1 MAVILEAYKLQHRK
15 TILHTKKALFFKLV
29 LLIVTALSF
38 IFMNNLIYITII
50 VFSISMFMY
59 IKEFKIIGE
68 SLLIYLPPTML
79 IILIDYLAGTL
90 TPKIISLLLFGYTSF
105 LVILLFYATTPIQQI
120 YDVFGR
126 NIITLALLMLHNIV
140 AELNEVIESKRIRG
154 WEPGWNILNHF
165 LIVFEG
171 IRLMVLRINTIVD
184 ALRARGVD

>member
-1 MAVILEAYKLQHRK
+1 VAVILEAHKLQHRK
-15 TILHTKKALFFKLV
+15 TILHSKKALIFKLV

-38 IFMNNLIYITII
+38 VFMNNLIYITII
-50 VFSISMFMY
+50 VFSISMFTL

-68 SLLIYLPPTML
+68 SLLIYLPPTTL

-90 TPKIISLLLFGYTSF
+90 TPKIISLLLFGYASF

-154 WEPGWNILNHF
+154 WELGWNILNHF

-184 ALRARGVD
+184 ALRARGID

>member
-1 MAVILEAYKLQHRK
+1 MAVILEAHKLQHRK
-15 TILHTKKALFFKLV
+15 TILHSKKALIFKLV

-38 IFMNNLIYITII
+38 VFMNNLIYITII
-50 VFSISMFMY
+50 VFSISMFTL

-68 SLLIYLPPTML
+68 SLLIYLPPTTL

-90 TPKIISLLLFGYTSF
+90 TPKIISLLLFGYASF

-154 WEPGWNILNHF
+154 WELGWNILNHF

-184 ALRARGVD
+184 ALRARGID

>member
-15 TILHTKKALFFKLV
+15 TILHSKKALIFKLV

-38 IFMNNLIYITII
+38 VFMNNLIYITII
-50 VFSISMFMY
+50 VFSISMFTL

-68 SLLIYLPPTML
+68 SLLIYLPPTAL

-90 TPKIISLLLFGYTSF
+90 TPKIISLLLFGYASF

-154 WEPGWNILNHF
+154 WELGWNILNHF

>member
-1 MAVILEAYKLQHRK
+1 MAVILEAYRLQHRK
-15 TILHTKKALFFKLV
+15 TVFHTKKALIFKLV

-38 IFMNNLIYITII
+38 ISMNNIIYITII
-50 VFSISMFMY
+50 LFSISMFAL
-59 IKEFKIIGE
+59 IREFKIIGE
-68 SLLIYLPPTML
+68 SLLIYLPPSTL
-79 IILIDYLAGTL
+79 IILVDYLAGTL
-90 TPKIISLLLFGYTSF
+90 TPKIISLLLFGYASF

>member
-1 MAVILEAYKLQHRK
+1 MAVILESYKLRHRK
-15 TILHTKKALFFKLV
+15 TILHSKKALIFKLV

-38 IFMNNLIYITII
+38 IFMNIFIYIII
-50 VFSISMFMY
+50 IAFSISMFML

-68 SLLIYLPPTML
+68 SLLIYLPPATL

-90 TPKIISLLLFGYTSF
+90 TPKIVSLLLFGYASF

-120 YDVFGR
+120 YDIFGR

-154 WEPGWNILNHF
+154 WELGWNILNHF
-165 LIVFEG
+165 FIVFEG
-171 IRLMVLRINTIVD
+171 IRLIVLRINTMVD
-184 ALRARGVD
+184 ALRARGID